1 MLNLKSTYRNLTDY
15 QEDWSGDVLMFQ
27 TIFLTIALLPFRLAA
42 ITTLMILAWLLA
54 CLGLH
59 GLSEEDLRRAPLKG
73 WRRYVW
79 RKSSSGIIAA
89 RKNDPLPYSF
99 ISNSESYLYHAI
111 HVNTS
116 YISRDCFLISM
127 LVRYLALLAN

>member
-1 MLNLKSTYRNLTDY
+1 MVRPYRELAKNQKGKLNLRRL
-15 QEDWSGDVLMFQ
+15 VLQ

-73 WRRYVW
+73 WRRYV
-79 RKSSSGIIAA
+79 
-89 RKNDPLPYSF
+89 
-99 ISNSESYLYHAI
+99 
-111 HVNTS
+111 
-116 YISRDCFLISM
+116 
-127 LVRYLALLAN
+127 